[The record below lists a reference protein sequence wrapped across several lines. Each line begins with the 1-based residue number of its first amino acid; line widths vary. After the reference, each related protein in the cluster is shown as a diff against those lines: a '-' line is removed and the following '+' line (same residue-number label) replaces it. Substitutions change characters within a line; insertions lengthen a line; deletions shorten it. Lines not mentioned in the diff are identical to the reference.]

1 MAKLVI
7 VARFERVLPKPAKGF
22 LAFIS
27 LHLIGKKK
35 GVCLS
40 CFEHMFSYYSFLTFT
55 GVLWVAFSF
64 LSLWVTKYEMSE
76 YSQ

>member
-1 MAKLVI
+1 MVRLVI
-7 VARFERVLPKPAKGF
+7 IARFELVLLKPAKGF

-55 GVLWVAFSF
+55 GVLCVAFSF
-64 LSLWVTKYEMSE
+64 L
-76 YSQ
+76 